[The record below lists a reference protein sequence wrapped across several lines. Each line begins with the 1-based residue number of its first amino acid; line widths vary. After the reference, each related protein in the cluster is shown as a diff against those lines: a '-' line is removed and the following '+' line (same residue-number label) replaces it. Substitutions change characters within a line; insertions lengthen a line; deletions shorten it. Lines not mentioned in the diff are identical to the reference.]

1 MRLDTNILRFVK
13 NFYFLLLNN
22 KRSVYILMSKIG
34 LVPAVTQR
42 ARFDSRDVSRPD
54 RVQQAE
60 ARFLAPETSDW
71 TKNGLFLHGR

>member
-1 MRLDTNILRFVK
+1 
-13 NFYFLLLNN
+13 
-22 KRSVYILMSKIG
+22 MSKIG